1 MLKKLLA
8 LGVGSISL
16 LLLYVGVQSPKM
28 NISRELLIKASPEAI
43 FPFINNSRKANDWMP
58 WSESDPQVVT
68 VYSGPEEG
76 LGSKSSWES
85 PGKMGTGQAVVV
97 ESVLNQIVKT
107 QLTYTKPM
115 EMEQLAEFSL
125 TPNPEGT
132 FVRWSVSGNNNF
144 IGRLVCV
151 FMNMDKEVGGN
162 FEKGLNKLKTLVEAN

>member
-16 LLLYVGVQSPKM
+16 LLLYVSVQSPKM

-43 FPFINNSRKANDWMP
+43 FPFINSSRKANDWMP

-97 ESVLNQIVKT
+97 ESVLNQVVKT

-115 EMEQLAEFSL
+115 EMEQLAEVSL